1 MAGKQKGKLNVSD
14 LDFGTAW
21 NKSGGRAEVTAASLN
36 MTVGN
41 VYTRV
46 NKMRKS
52 GFKLVEPAGRKPKDI
67 ASINALLEAAMETA
81 EQKTEA
87 PQE

>member
-21 NKSGGRAEVTAASLN
+21 NKSGGRAEVTAASLS

-46 NKMRKS
+46 NKMRKA

-67 ASINALLEAAMETA
+67 AAINEALEAALNASQET
-81 EQKTEA
+81 ETQNG
-87 PQE
+87 

>member
-14 LDFGTAW
+14 LDFGMAW

-46 NKMRKS
+46 NKMRKN
-52 GFKLVEPAGRKPKDI
+52 GFELVEPAGRKPKDI
-67 ASINALLEAAMETA
+67 ASINEALKAAMEASKQSAT
-81 EQKTEA
+81 

>member
-21 NKSGGRAEVTAASLN
+21 NKSGGSAEVAAQSLN

-46 NKMRKS
+46 NKMRKA
-52 GFKLVEPAGRKPKDI
+52 GFKLVEPAGRKPKDV
-67 ASINALLEAAMETA
+67 AAINALLEAAMGATETVD
-81 EQKTEA
+81 A